1 MGNSSQVMAKISS
14 LTNIAEISSI
24 ANNLQNNL
32 TKMGVVGEMVED
44 AMDVMDDDTVGDD
57 AVGSK

>member
-1 MGNSSQVMAKISS
+1 MAKISS

-24 ANNLQNNL
+24 ANNLQTNL

-44 AMDVMDDDTVGDD
+44 AMDTMEEDTIGDD
-57 AVGSK
+57 AVGP